1 MAQKQD
7 ILDFKLWI
15 KKVKFTRFIDGIKK
29 IGYYCRLYINGT
41 AGFDSIAKYASRNTS
56 THKAEVKMSL
66 ELCMEAAAELLKHGA
81 IVDLGP
87 MGKFYPG
94 TTSPWAEDPKD
105 LKLDN
110 VKLKITYKPSEE
122 LNEYLKGT
130 TLHWMSESAQANPSN
145 NNDANTPE
153 NDTTEIIDNPTN
165 TSTGTVDTSTGT
177 VDTSTGSNTGGD
189 DIPTGNG

>member
-15 KKVKFTRFIDGIKK
+15 KKVKFTRFIDGLKK

-41 AGFDSIAKYASRNTS
+41 ASLDSIAKYASRNTS
-56 THKAEVKMSL
+56 THKAEIKMSL

-122 LNEYLKGT
+122 INEFFKGT
-130 TLHWMSESAQANPSN
+130 TLHWMSESAQN
-145 NNDANTPE
+145 NSSTNDDNTPD
-153 NDTTEIIDNPTN
+153 NDTTEIVDNP
-165 TSTGTVDTSTGT
+165 VDTSTGTT

-189 DIPTGNG
+189 DIPSGNG